1 MFAFFTPIPNWNY
14 ASPLELIVWVIAMSL
29 AALFG
34 VWCFF
39 VFSQDRLSSEGQE
52 FRGVFLFAAAIAMFI
67 AAIVVASRG
76 HTTASN
82 EHIRSV
88 GPERVVQPEK
98 DRVRVTP

>member
-1 MFAFFTPIPNWNY
+1 MFAIFSPIPNWDY
-14 ASPLELIVWVIAMSL
+14 TSPLELIVWVIAMSL

-39 VFSQDRLSSEGQE
+39 AFTQDRVSAQGQE
-52 FRGVFLFAAAIAMFI
+52 FRGTFLFAAAIAMFV
-67 AAIVVASRG
+67 AAVLVASRG

-82 EHIRSV
+82 AHQQSV
-88 GPERVVQPEK
+88 GPERVVLPEK